1 MTHVPLDG
9 GWEYDSRST
18 AAIGDSGGADS
29 APSHGS
35 VQRGF
40 VQGSAQGDGS
50 LYETSSFEGAGGE
63 RKPSRAHVASASQR
77 GRGEVVRCRPGG
89 SAFEGGVLLSD
100 PTLNGW
106 ERGDAHEGRRGVNW

>member
-29 APSHGS
+29 ALSHGS

-50 LYETSSFEGAGGE
+50 LYETSSFEGVVGE
-63 RKPSRAHVASASQR
+63 KEAFPCTRRVCEPTRA
-77 GRGEVVRCRPGG
+77 
-89 SAFEGGVLLSD
+89 
-100 PTLNGW
+100 
-106 ERGDAHEGRRGVNW
+106 